1 MNNDDMVGFLV
12 VANENIVIG
21 VTIET
26 GQFILFK
33 YLGGK
38 PVGSQT
44 LQVTSDQEVMVSGY
58 RQVISVDSRSP
69 DELFII
75 AST

>member
-1 MNNDDMVGFLV
+1 MNNDDMIGFLV

-33 YLGGK
+33 Y
-38 PVGSQT
+38 
-44 LQVTSDQEVMVSGY
+44 
-58 RQVISVDSRSP
+58 
-69 DELFII
+69 
-75 AST
+75 